1 MTSTGLI
8 FWESS
13 KHRKLA
19 SIRHFHDSCCGIPR
33 SWSASLRLHRGS
45 KWQKLA
51 RIKFDYVISRIFTNR
66 FQQIWIISV
75 CILKT
80 CQTVERISMTSL
92 FHKFFLLN
100 FWRVFVIW
108 NLWVPRHRRCPHHH
122 LVKTESLFPI
132 WNYLL
137 TFPTVPPTVAS
148 DTMPF
153 SMNKLEYM
161 FNTFPLYYTV
171 LDMKLKVTSQHILY
185 FQAQTKYKLH

>member
-1 MTSTGLI
+1 M
-8 FWESS
+8 
-13 KHRKLA
+13 
-19 SIRHFHDSCCGIPR
+19 
-33 SWSASLRLHRGS
+33 
-45 KWQKLA
+45 
-51 RIKFDYVISRIFTNR
+51 ISRIFTNR
-66 FQQIWIISV
+66 SQQIWIISV

-80 CQTVERISMTSL
+80 CQTVESISMTSL
-92 FHKFFLLN
+92 FHKFFFIEFLA

-108 NLWVPRHRRCPHHH
+108 NLWVPRYRRCPHHH

-137 TFPTVPPTVAS
+137 TFPTVAS

-161 FNTFPLYYTV
+161 FNTFPLHSNIWN
-171 LDMKLKVTSQHILY
+171 MKLKVTSQHILY